1 MELEAVSGA
10 DEGQDSAV
18 ETEGERG
25 ELLADLP
32 LRVEPLKAVEL
43 GPSGGVVLFQ

>member
-1 MELEAVSGA
+1 MSGV
-10 DEGQDSAV
+10 DEGRDSAV
-18 ETEGERG
+18 EAEVERG